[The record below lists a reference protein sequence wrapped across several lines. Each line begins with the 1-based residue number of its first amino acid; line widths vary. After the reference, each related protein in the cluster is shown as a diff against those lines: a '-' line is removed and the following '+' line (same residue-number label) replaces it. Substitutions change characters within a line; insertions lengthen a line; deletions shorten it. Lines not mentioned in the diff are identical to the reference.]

1 MFGLRKLK
9 KKEGRNEMFVCGRRR
24 FFLCNLSSLQKKKKH
39 IKILLQIVLH
49 WLIFSLETNK
59 HINEHAVNQIQWLAQ
74 SHKDKTTKQST

>member
-1 MFGLRKLK
+1 MKCLCVG
-9 KKEGRNEMFVCGRRR
+9 EGA
-24 FFLCNLSSLQKKKKH
+24 FFYVISPPFKKKKKH